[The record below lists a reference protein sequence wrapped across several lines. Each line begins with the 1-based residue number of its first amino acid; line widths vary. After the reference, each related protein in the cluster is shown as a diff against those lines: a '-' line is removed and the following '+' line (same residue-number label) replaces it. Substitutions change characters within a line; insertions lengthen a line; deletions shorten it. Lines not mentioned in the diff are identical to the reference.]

1 MDAELISYLDQRFA
15 EVRGDIAASAA
26 GVKDQLRAE
35 IAASA
40 AGLREE
46 MGENLTALRRE
57 ISADITNHIGTVVE
71 DLISKIE
78 LVVEGV
84 QTVDRRLDRFSDEV
98 REEFRKVDGRL
109 LRLHARISGRRRRRP
124 GR

>member
-1 MDAELISYLDQRFA
+1 VDAELIAYLDQRFA

-26 GVKDQLRAE
+26 GVKGELRGE

-40 AGLREE
+40 A
-46 MGENLTALRRE
+46 ALRAD
-57 ISADITNHIGTVVE
+57 ISADMTTLRADISAEMTRNIGTVVE
-71 DLISKIE
+71 DLISKME
-78 LVVEGV
+78 LIVEGV
-84 QTVDRRLDRFSDEV
+84 RTVDHRVDRLGDEM

-109 LRLHARISGRRRRRP
+109 LRLHARISGRKRRRP